1 MDCPSRNLM
10 RIGRFHSKPRCK
22 WEENAGKT
30 AAVSNLSLLMN
41 PVANAPTLLEQL
53 QQQKA
58 ELEQQNI
65 QQARELASLQVK
77 LKWYEEQLRLAQ
89 HKRFGASSEK
99 SDPNQMELQLFN
111 EAEVTAAPASEPETE
126 TISYTRK
133 KTSGKREID
142 LEGLPVE
149 QRFYRLSEEE
159 RTCSCCGGAVH
170 VMSTETRRELQV
182 IPAQLKVIESIR
194 EIGACRLCSQTEE
207 KPPIVLAEMP
217 TPAFPGS
224 LASPSAVAYVMHQ
237 KYVNAQPLYRQ
248 EAEWLRMGYPLSRQT
263 MANWM
268 IMGSERWLASIYEQM
283 KQVLLA
289 QPVLHADETRLQ
301 VLQEPGK
308 AAQSESYMWVYL
320 TGRASMPIV
329 LYEYQRTRGGEH
341 PRNFL
346 SAFQGY
352 LHVDGYPGYHK
363 VSRVTLSGCWAHAR
377 RYYDEA
383 LKSMPDDVRNDPNS
397 VAAQGLAWCNKLYRV
412 EQSVREATPEE
423 RLAARLEQSQP
434 ILDDYLKWLRQQKA
448 RTMPKSALGKAIA
461 YSLNQWE
468 KLTAFMKDGR
478 LELDNNRAERSI
490 KPFVTG
496 RKNWLFA
503 NTPRGAKSSAIIF
516 SVVETAKQN
525 GLHPFRYLAYLFE
538 KLPLLSNL
546 EDSAL
551 LAAYLPWSADLPADC
566 RMP

>member
-1 MDCPSRNLM
+1 MS
-10 RIGRFHSKPRCK
+10 S
-22 WEENAGKT
+22 
-30 AAVSNLSLLMN
+30 
-41 PVANAPTLLEQL
+41 VANDPTLLEQL
-53 QQQKA
+53 QQQNA
-58 ELEQQNI
+58 ELEQQHN
-65 QQARELASLQVK
+65 QQARELADLQMK
-77 LKWYEEQLRLAQ
+77 LKWYEEQLRLAR

-111 EAEVTAAPASEPETE
+111 EAEATAAPAAPPEPETE
-126 TISYTRK
+126 TISYTRR

-149 QRFYRLSEEE
+149 QRFYCLSEKE
-159 RTCSCCGGAVH
+159 RICACCGGAVH
-170 VMSTETRRELQV
+170 VMSTETRRELLV
-182 IPAQLKVIESIR
+182 IPAQLKVLESIR
-194 EIGACRLCSQTEE
+194 EIGACRQCSQTEE
-207 KPPIVLAEMP
+207 KPPIVPAEMP
-217 TPAFPGS
+217 APAFPGS
-224 LASPSAVAYVMHQ
+224 VASPSAVAHVMHQ

-268 IMGSERWLASIYEQM
+268 IAGSERWLRPMYEQM

-289 QPVLHADETRLQ
+289 QSVLHADETRLQ

-320 TGRASMPIV
+320 TGRESMPIV

-341 PRNFL
+341 PRDFL
-346 SAFQGY
+346 SGFQGY
-352 LHVDGYPGYHK
+352 LHVDGYSGYHK
-363 VSRVTLSGCWAHAR
+363 VKGVVLSGCWAHAR

-383 LKSMPDDVRNDPNS
+383 LKSMPDSVRTDPNS
-397 VAAQGLAWCNKLYRV
+397 VAAQGLAWCNQLYRV
-412 EQSVREATPEE
+412 EQQWREKSPEE
-423 RLAARLEQSQP
+423 RLAARLKESQP
-434 ILDDYLKWLRQQKA
+434 ILDGYHKWLRQQKT

-468 KLTAFMKDGR
+468 KLTTFMKDGR

-525 GLHPFRYLAYLFE
+525 GLHPFRYLVYLFE

-546 EDSAL
+546 EDSDTL
-551 LAAYLPWSADLPADC
+551 TAYLPWSADLPADC

>member
-1 MDCPSRNLM
+1 M
-10 RIGRFHSKPRCK
+10 KP
-22 WEENAGKT
+22 
-30 AAVSNLSLLMN
+30 AANDL
-41 PVANAPTLLEQL
+41 TRLEQL
-53 QQQKA
+53 QQQNA
-58 ELEQQNI
+58 ELEQQNK
-65 QQARELASLQVK
+65 QQAHELADLQRK
-77 LKWYEEQLRLAQ
+77 LKWYEEQIRLAQ

-99 SDPNQMELQLFN
+99 TDANQLELQLFN
-111 EAEVTAAPASEPETE
+111 EAEVTAASAVQTEPETE
-126 TISYTRK
+126 TIAYTRR
-133 KTSGKREID
+133 KTSGKREMD
-142 LEGLPVE
+142 LSGLPVE

-159 RTCSCCGGAVH
+159 QTCACCGGPMH

-194 EIGACRLCSQTEE
+194 EIGACRICSQTEE
-207 KPPIVLAEMP
+207 KPPIVAAAMP

-224 LASPSAVAYVMHQ
+224 LASPSAVAHVMHQ

-268 IMGSERWLASIYEQM
+268 IVGSERWLEPVYKQM
-283 KQVLLA
+283 KRELMTHE
-289 QPVLHADETRLQ
+289 VLHADETTLQ

-320 TGRASMPIV
+320 TGQESVPIV

-346 SAFQGY
+346 SGFKGY
-352 LHVDGYPGYHK
+352 VHVDGYPGYHK
-363 VSRVTLSGCWAHAR
+363 IQGVTLSGCWAHAR

-383 LKSMPDDVRNDPNS
+383 LKSMPSSARSDPNS
-397 VAAQGLAWCNKLYRV
+397 VAAQGLAWCNQLFTIERDL
-412 EQSVREATPEE
+412 REKTAKE
-423 RLAARLEQSQP
+423 RHAARLEQSQP
-434 ILDDYLKWLRQQKA
+434 ILDKYFKWLRQQQG

-468 KLTAFMKDGR
+468 KLTAFLKDGR
-478 LELDNNRAERSI
+478 LEIDNNRAERAI
-490 KPFVTG
+490 KPFVMG

-516 SVVETAKQN
+516 SVIETAKQN
-525 GLHPFRYLAYLFE
+525 RLHPFRYLAYLFE
-538 KLPLLSNL
+538 QLPLLSNL
-546 EDSAL
+546 QDPAV
-551 LAAYLPWSADLPADC
+551 LAAYLPWSAELPAEC
-566 RMP
+566 RIP

>member
-1 MDCPSRNLM
+1 
-10 RIGRFHSKPRCK
+10 
-22 WEENAGKT
+22 
-30 AAVSNLSLLMN
+30 MN
-41 PVANAPTLLEQL
+41 PVANDLTQVEQL
-53 QQQKA
+53 QQQNA
-58 ELEQQNI
+58 ELEQQNKR
-65 QQARELASLQVK
+65 QARELADLQLK
-77 LKWYEEQLRLAQ
+77 LKWYEEQIRLAQ

-99 SDPNQMELQLFN
+99 TDANQLELQLFN
-111 EAEVTAAPASEPETE
+111 EAEVTAAPAVQTEPDIE
-126 TISYTRK
+126 TISYSRRK
-133 KTSGKREID
+133 ASGKREVD
-142 LEGLPVE
+142 LSGLPVE
-149 QRFYRLSEEE
+149 QRFYRLSEDEQV
-159 RTCSCCGGAVH
+159 CACCGGTMH

-207 KPPIVLAEMP
+207 KPPIVAAAMP

-224 LASPSAVAYVMHQ
+224 LASPSAVAHVMHQ

-268 IMGSERWLASIYEQM
+268 IAGSERWLEPIYAQM
-283 KQVLLA
+283 KRILVSQD
-289 QPVLHADETRLQ
+289 VLHADESTLQ

-320 TGRASMPIV
+320 TGRESEPIV

-346 SAFQGY
+346 SGFQGY

-363 VSRVTLSGCWAHAR
+363 VQGVKLSGCWAHAR

-383 LKSMPDDVRNDPNS
+383 LKSMPPSARTDSNS
-397 VAAQGLAWCNKLYRV
+397 VAAQGLAWCNQLYAIERDL
-412 EQSVREATPEE
+412 REKTPEE
-423 RLAARLEQSQP
+423 RFAARLKQSQP
-434 ILDDYLKWLRQQKA
+434 ILDDYFKWLRQQKT

-468 KLTAFMKDGR
+468 KLTTFMKDGQ

-516 SVVETAKQN
+516 SVIETAKQN
-525 GLHPFRYLAYLFE
+525 GLNPFHYLAYLFE
-538 KLPLLSNL
+538 QLPLLPNL
-546 EDSAL
+546 QDPTN
-551 LAAYLPWSADLPADC
+551 LAAYLPWSAELPAEC
-566 RMP
+566 RIP